1 MTILPSFLLKKIYK
15 KGSLRY
21 IEEGIA
27 FDLKN
32 ILAPGLI
39 TGINFVKIN
48 DTLYN
53 SSVIQIIKSGVKT
66 LAEQISLDNPLL
78 VKFNEE
84 ITCIM
89 KSGLRAEAEGT
100 ASPTCNA
107 VYGEQPSSGLKL
119 QEGINNIIV
128 ELTSYDVGK
137 VQVNL
142 SDTI

>member
-1 MTILPSFLLKKIYK
+1 MRFDLTILPSFLLKKIYK
-15 KGSLRY
+15 KGSLRH

-53 SSVIQIIKSGVKT
+53 SSVIQIIKSGAET
-66 LAEQISLDNPLL
+66 LAEQISSENPLL

-84 ITCIM
+84 ITCVM
-89 KSGLRAEAEGT
+89 K
-100 ASPTCNA
+100 
-107 VYGEQPSSGLKL
+107 SGLKL
-119 QEGINNIIV
+119 QEGLNNIIV

-142 SDTI
+142 SDTL